1 MESQKTTGIQ
11 KYIQLTS
18 WKRLILVTTMLFSAG
33 ILPVITS
40 GPVAY
45 ASSASPASPAS
56 PTSPTSSQYRKGG
69 KTQQQQNLLNQ
80 TASGNGVNQSN
91 QAGQAREILQT
102 NQGSILICEGHGKNN
117 NQNGRKGHGSAS
129 SSNENASSTKGA
141 NLPIGQKAQNGNITF
156 LCL

>member
-1 MESQKTTGIQ
+1 MESQITTGIQ

-45 ASSASPASPAS
+45 ASSASHASPAS
-56 PTSPTSSQYRKGG
+56 PSSSQYRNGG

-117 NQNGRKGHGSAS
+117 NQNGRKGHGSANS
-129 SSNENASSTKGA
+129 TNENASSTKGT

>member
-45 ASSASPASPAS
+45 ASSASHASPAS
-56 PTSPTSSQYRKGG
+56 PSSSQYRNGR

-80 TASGNGVNQSN
+80 TASANGVNQSN

-102 NQGSILICEGHGKNN
+102 NQGSI
-117 NQNGRKGHGSAS
+117 
-129 SSNENASSTKGA
+129 
-141 NLPIGQKAQNGNITF
+141 
-156 LCL
+156 

>member
-1 MESQKTTGIQ
+1 MGSQTTTGIQ

-33 ILPVITS
+33 LLPVITS

-45 ASSASPASPAS
+45 ASSAKAASPASPAS
-56 PTSPTSSQYRKGG
+56 PSSSQYKNGG

-102 NQGSILICEGHGKNN
+102 NQGSILICEGQHGNKN
-117 NQNGRKGHGSAS
+117 NQNGRKGH
-129 SSNENASSTKGA
+129 
-141 NLPIGQKAQNGNITF
+141 
-156 LCL
+156 